1 MNRSLFG
8 LALASFFSMAVSVA
22 LAADL
27 RMGSHQQTYTSSD
40 QTGCSCDAPGI
51 MGMFCAPPR
60 ACRGLSGLCEGPCA
74 HSVSDEVGCSCD
86 APAVDGLVAQPVLV

>member
-40 QTGCSCDAPGI
+40 QTGCSCDAAGI
-51 MGMFCAPPR
+51 MGMFCATP
-60 ACRGLSGLCEGPCA
+60 
-74 HSVSDEVGCSCD
+74 
-86 APAVDGLVAQPVLV
+86 APAGN